1 MRKSFKFLTILFA
14 VILLCGVVAVSA
26 MAADEN
32 TPNEPEYYFQVYNI
46 TTGETVKYEN
56 PDDFSAALTGT
67 KDGPKEFVITLLRD
81 IEETESKSIIN
92 VGSQASSGN
101 QIKIYWD
108 LNGYYYSLVRKSNDA
123 TAVSMDVNDYVELN
137 IYSSRPGGRIFN
149 YNEEGVGSC
158 NALFWL
164 RYSNASLN
172 LGRMDIPVTFNH
184 ETGEYSKETTSYDGD
199 NLSTYSK
206 ALLGLINRDS
216 NDKNMKVNINGGTY
230 SHSGSGVSLIA
241 ISANETD
248 GNEPSLVAKNAKFIS
263 AYENLISVNGAATG
277 TSSFD
282 GCTFYSPVS
291 LFNSSSPTHQISF
304 KGCSFIGN
312 VGTLPGN
319 VAVEDCKASSMYAFS
334 QNSEVAHINQTA
346 YIDVTTYNFTY
357 NQDGSVNAG
366 SYNAKTVI
374 NEKILYLFQTIG
386 ANTEYANITWDA
398 EAVLG
403 EGEKITEKWL
413 IGETPISPIPIPDST
428 GVYRYAFPGVTE
440 VTADMVGKETTYVLK
455 GYANFGIKANL
466 TLSDSFAFNIYV
478 PADVWSSVNSTKI
491 GGAAEEATATEI
503 DGTDYYLISHPIKA
517 NAAKDGFDF
526 VINLDGYNGTSFDQL
541 YTFSIPDYMDRVING
556 VAYTTQARDLIKAT
570 QNYINAVYNYDDAK
584 NESNVIDTTYKPDDK
599 KKGDLKGKF
608 DELTNAELVLGDAIK
623 IRFNANTTVAMTL
636 VVPCQDGTTATT
648 KTITVNDDNWKQNGN
663 VYYYDIALPVRF
675 LNDGIKVTIGNNT
688 ATFYLDDYIRYVI
701 ENRADDTDLVA
712 LVKAIGSYSAAANT
726 YAKTEGNQTPAV
738 NFSVADKE
746 ITKIVYN
753 SDAAKA
759 TAEKLAEIMTAKGHT
774 VTAVLDTEMAAT
786 ENAIRIS
793 VIDPNP
799 EYDYRMSVDGT
810 NLVIDCS
817 FASFVGQATEYF
829 ITDYVKY
836 ADKNVNFDED
846 FTEEYFTAKIY
857 YSDFGAVSVGAS
869 ATNLNYKEFA
879 AAREG
884 YAEKDAFFAIKATH
898 DFANL
903 TKRHTV
909 YADEDAVYYIH
920 ETRRLNE
927 EDGIYGSVQTI
938 QIKTDV
944 NWGNAQFLIDDT
956 DMASGDGTKRTSS
969 RIFNVSSDYAS
980 TTITDAATLEKL
992 ANIGEGTTKIDYAP
1006 GFKALLT
1013 IYNSNHKVYR
1023 RKGYASAEG
1032 DNQHEL
1038 ILIDEDGYVDE
1049 STPFMFDYET
1059 VTSMKV
1065 QRVDENPTTITGG
1078 TFYTCASRINMY
1090 TPIYANKQAIDPA
1103 TGALLFDKDA
1113 EGNVTTT
1120 PTQADKSGYVHYN
1133 SSTKQYEVITSWN
1146 KDTVDS
1152 NVFLTTPN
1160 DGYILRSINVSR
1172 SNTTLQNVQHYIKY
1186 EISVAEQH
1194 AGISYTATE
1203 TITGENGE
1211 TTVQEI
1217 AGSEVKIAYG
1227 GSPYNGFLYASNG
1240 TDITFKDCVFTGR
1253 RGYSKVSNSDDS
1265 GMTGTYDFGANL
1277 ANNIT
1282 VDGCL
1287 QSNFYMQYKEYDS
1300 ADKAN
1305 TLPGEVTTQAIWEN
1319 GKIVGFNT
1327 IDDGVAREG
1336 YTITYE
1342 DGIPKVAPNAD
1353 SFLSMSSTKSS
1364 VGGRMCWGIGGTNYC
1379 KNMTYKNSVMSRY
1392 DAHCGLL
1399 NGQVVGT
1406 TINFFAMVGKGDF
1419 LIEDVTWIT
1428 SALSANDEVNN
1439 SMIFLRNDYG
1449 SPWDGTITI
1458 KDTKAEGYATGTT
1471 WLIYH
1476 SYANWDF
1483 GYTAHFPNIIVDN
1496 LEFTNTDNVT
1506 FLHSNW
1512 TDNIHLE
1519 TYNNATNENTVVPP
1533 EFIKIINNN
1542 SGENYTMPYSK
1553 AFFSSTYFEVY
1564 NGTETT
1570 PYIQYP
1576 EKVEETPTIPV
1587 N

>member
-1 MRKSFKFLTILFA
+1 
-14 VILLCGVVAVSA
+14 
-26 MAADEN
+26 
-32 TPNEPEYYFQVYNI
+32 
-46 TTGETVKYEN
+46 
-56 PDDFSAALTGT
+56 
-67 KDGPKEFVITLLRD
+67 
-81 IEETESKSIIN
+81 
-92 VGSQASSGN
+92 
-101 QIKIYWD
+101 
-108 LNGYYYSLVRKSNDA
+108 
-123 TAVSMDVNDYVELN
+123 
-137 IYSSRPGGRIFN
+137 
-149 YNEEGVGSC
+149 
-158 NALFWL
+158 
-164 RYSNASLN
+164 
-172 LGRMDIPVTFNH
+172 
-184 ETGEYSKETTSYDGD
+184 
-199 NLSTYSK
+199 
-206 ALLGLINRDS
+206 
-216 NDKNMKVNINGGTY
+216 MKVTINGGTY
-230 SHSGSGVSLIA
+230 SHSGTGVSLIA

-248 GNEPSLVAKNAKFIS
+248 GAESSLVAKNAKFIS
-263 AYENLISVNGAATG
+263 AYENLISVNGSATG

-291 LFNSSSPTHQISF
+291 LFNSSSPKHQISF

-312 VGTLPGN
+312 VGTLPSN
-319 VAVEDCKASSMYAFS
+319 VTVEDCKASSMYAFS
-334 QNSEVAHINQTA
+334 QNSEVARINQTA
-346 YIDVTTYNFTY
+346 SIDVTTYNFTY
-357 NQDGSVNAG
+357 NQDGSVNSG

-428 GVYRYAFPGVTE
+428 GIYRYAFPGVKKITDT
-440 VTADMVGKETTYVLK
+440 TATTYTLK
-455 GYANFGIKANL
+455 AYANFGIKANL

-478 PADVWSSVNSTKI
+478 PADVWASVNSTKI
-491 GGAAEEATATEI
+491 GGAAKEATATEI

-526 VINLDGYNGTSFDQL
+526 VNNLDGYNGTAFDQP

-556 VAYTTQARDLIKAT
+556 DAYTTQAQELIKAT
-570 QNYINAVYNYDDAK
+570 QNYINAVYNYDEVQ
-584 NESNVIDTTYKPDDK
+584 NESNVIDTTYTPDDK
-599 KKGDLKGKF
+599 KKGKLKGKF

-636 VVPCQDGTTATT
+636 VVPCQDGTKATS
-648 KTITVNDDNWKQNGN
+648 KTITVNATVDDDNWKQNGN

-675 LNDGIKVTIGNNT
+675 LNDGIKVTIGNDT

-701 ENRADDTDLVA
+701 ENRSDETDLVA
-712 LVKAIGSYSAAANT
+712 LVKAIGSYSAEANA
-726 YAKTEGNQTPAV
+726 YAQNFDKTPAV
-738 NFSVADKE
+738 NFSVE
-746 ITKIVYN
+746 GTKIEKIVAN
-753 SDAAKA
+753 SNAAMDV
-759 TAEKLAEIMTAKGHT
+759 AEKLAEIMATKGHT

-793 VIDPNP
+793 VIDPNA

-817 FASFVGQATEYF
+817 FASFVGQATDYF

-836 ADKNVNFDED
+836 ADKNVNFATD

-927 EDGIYGSVQTI
+927 EDGSYGSVQTI

-1038 ILIDEDGYVDE
+1038 ILIDKDGYVDE

-1277 ANNIT
+1277 ANNVT

-1287 QSNFYMQYKEYDS
+1287 QSNFYMQYKKYDS

-1305 TLPGEVTTQAIWEN
+1305 TLPGEVTTKAVFDAN

-1327 IDDGVAREG
+1327 IDDGVERVG

-1342 DGIPKVAPNAD
+1342 NGIPKVAPNAA
-1353 SFLSMSSTKSS
+1353 SFLSMSDTNYRDN
-1364 VGGRMCWGIGGTNYC
+1364 VTDRMCWGIGGTNYC
-1379 KNMTYKNSVMSRY
+1379 KNMTYENSVMSRY
-1392 DAHCGLL
+1392 DAHCGLY
-1399 NGQVVGT
+1399 NGAVVGT

-1419 LIEDVTWIT
+1419 KIENVTWIT
-1428 SALSANDEVNN
+1428 SALEAEDSTNN
-1439 SMIFLRNDYG
+1439 SLIFLRNDYG

-1458 KDTKAEGYATGTT
+1458 RNTTAKGYAKGTT
-1471 WLIYH
+1471 WLIMH
-1476 SYANWDF
+1476 SYTNWDF
-1483 GYTAHFPNIIVDN
+1483 GYTAHFPNIIVNN

-1506 FLHSNW
+1506 FLKHNW
-1512 TDNIHLE
+1512 TAYETIHEDKVYYDGDSKTYGTYTNI
-1519 TYNNATNENTVVPP
+1519 NTVVPP
-1533 EFIKIINNN
+1533 EFIKIINNK
-1542 SGENYTMPYSK
+1542 ETYIMPADNGK
-1553 AFFSSTYFEVY
+1553 GTNFFSSTYIAIDT
-1564 NGTETT
+1564 NGDET
-1570 PYIQYP
+1570 PEKEKQP
-1576 EKVEETPTIPV
+1576 EKVEETPVLGT